1 MTRPAAIRPPAVAGT
16 FYPAE
21 PARLAEQVD
30 RMLAAASSSPPAAP
44 GPMAVIVPHAG
55 YRYSGPIA
63 ATAYRQL
70 ALRRAS
76 VRRVLALG
84 PDHFTGLHAM
94 ALPSWSAFATPLGE
108 VPVDGEG
115 HALAAGLPDVVI
127 SDAAHLREHALEVQ
141 LPFLQRV
148 FAPETTLIPV
158 LVGQVAA
165 SRVARLIELLW
176 RDDSTAVV
184 LSTDLSHYSDQRTA
198 RRLDQR
204 TADAIVRA
212 DPAAI
217 GEQDACGRFAL
228 RGLLELARR
237 RGLSVRLLE
246 LRTSADTAGDPSR
259 VVGYGAFAVDPP

>member
-1 MTRPAAIRPPAVAGT
+1 
-16 FYPAE
+16 
-21 PARLAEQVD
+21 
-30 RMLAAASSSPPAAP
+30 MLAAVTPPPSPP
-44 GPMAVIVPHAG
+44 GPVGLIVPHAG
-55 YRYSGPIA
+55 YRYSGPVA
-63 ATAYRQL
+63 AHAYRRL
-70 ALRRAS
+70 ALRRAT
-76 VRRVLALG
+76 VRRVLVLG

-108 VPVDGEG
+108 VPVDDEG
-115 HALAAGLPDVVI
+115 HALAAGLPDVVV

-148 FAPETTLIPV
+148 LAPETTLIPV

-165 SRVARLIELLW
+165 SRVAQLIELLW

-184 LSTDLSHYSDQRTA
+184 LSTDLSHYSDQATA

-237 RGLSVRLLE
+237 RGLSVRLLD

-259 VVGYGAFAVDPP
+259 VVGYGAFGVYQPSARPGTSAGSRVEP